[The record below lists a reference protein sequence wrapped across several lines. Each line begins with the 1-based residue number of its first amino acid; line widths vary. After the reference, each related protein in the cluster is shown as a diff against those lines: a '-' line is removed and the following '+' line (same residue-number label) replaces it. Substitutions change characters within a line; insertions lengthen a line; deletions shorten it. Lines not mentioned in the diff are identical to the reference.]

1 MTQQEFQSQVERL
14 KSVYGDRAYPDE
26 RVKLLWSAAGS
37 LPGDWFRRTVDS
49 LIGGMRQAPVLSD
62 FQEAIGAERERVW
75 RSQKAAQL
83 SAKVMDFARCSW
95 CGGNGVVLA
104 RRKDDHTPWAF
115 KCRCSNARND
125 NRNYPIFSES
135 DEYEVI
141 GA

>member
-49 LIGGMRQAPVLSD
+49 LISD